1 MCTIHVVQDQKDVSK
16 ETTRRNSPEIR
27 RLQGDKSDIK
37 LYRWENRVYAG
48 RARAGSVWSACKSFR
63 YGSEQEKRKRG

>member
-48 RARAGSVWSACKSFR
+48 SQGTCAYSRVDGERW
-63 YGSEQEKRKRG
+63 EEM